1 MHTFLLLAFF
11 QTSSLQALSGGS
23 EPMRAGCSPD
33 DAIIATLGAQD
44 RVEVQTARAGEGDQT
59 CYKVL
64 LTQTRQLG
72 YVLGE
77 ALPSIAAFVN
87 RREKNSAEDAEAQ
100 ARLAREAEEA
110 KNRPATVKPLLD
122 PHLPSH
128 FEDFSGIAPN
138 GDRVNLSDLEGRAI
152 VVTFWSPEDR
162 GSQHRL
168 ASLLPLYNQLH
179 KRGMA
184 AVGVSMD
191 RDASRIQEALDD
203 VTLPWP
209 QIADQGR
216 LAAKYHIDPKAG
228 QTFVLDASHNVIAA
242 GVDVEKAVRQLI
254 DAP

>member
-1 MHTFLLLAFF
+1 V
-11 QTSSLQALSGGS
+11 
-23 EPMRAGCSPD
+23 
-33 DAIIATLGAQD
+33 QD

-59 CYKVL
+59 CYRVL
-64 LTQTRQLG
+64 LTRSGQLG

-77 ALPSIAAFVN
+77 ALPAIATFVN

-110 KNRPATVKPLLD
+110 KTRQVTKPLLD
-122 PHLPSH
+122 PNLPSH
-128 FEDFSGIAPN
+128 FEDFTGVAPN

-152 VVTFWSPEDR
+152 VVTFWSPENR
-162 GSQHRL
+162 ESQHQL
-168 ASLLPLYNQLH
+168 ESLLPLYNQFH

-184 AVGVSMD
+184 AVGVSMN

-209 QIADQGR
+209 QIADQDR
-216 LAAKYHIDPKAG
+216 LAAKYHVDPKAG
-228 QTFVLDASHNVIAA
+228 QVFLLDASHNVIAA
-242 GVDVEKAVRQLI
+242 GGDVEKAVRQLL